1 MKVTLVSLFAFGV
14 FAGSAAFAHDQN
26 KHDGKMGMPMAAQ
39 MKEMMDTNKDGV
51 ISKEEF
57 MRAHEAMFD
66 RMDTNHDGRLD
77 AEEQKAAHEKM
88 RSMREHMMGKSQKND
103 MKDSH

>member
-1 MKVTLVSLFAFGV
+1 MKVMMVSLFAFSTLASSV
-14 FAGSAAFAHDQN
+14 ALAGEQG
-26 KHDGKMGMPMAAQ
+26 KHEGKMGMPMAA

-57 MRAHEAMFD
+57 MRAHETMFD
-66 RMDTNHDGRLD
+66 RVDTNHDGRLD
-77 AEEQKAAHEKM
+77 SDEQKAAREKM
-88 RSMREHMMGKSQKND
+88 RSMREHMMDKKG